1 MKMKKLLL
9 LLFLTVSI
17 SVIGQSKYGYKRG
30 LKFLSKSQELSKNN
44 EFEKSLFYLN
54 KYENSVLGYCGSAVI
69 IAKRDIYD
77 LKIKN
82 YVGLKKFDKAL
93 TIIDKNDPIFSEEFQ
108 KDDSLKV
115 EILFLKYG
123 KENVIKAFKN
133 CRNITAIQGLYV
145 YTYSL
150 KLEDLNYIFKLRKSE
165 NTASKLEY
173 NSSKYEINNLL
184 KDCTIFNLI
193 F

>member
-1 MKMKKLLL
+1 MKKLLL
-9 LLFLTVSI
+9 LLFLTLSI
-17 SVIGQSKYGYKRG
+17 STIGQSKYSYKKG
-30 LKFLSKSQELSKNN
+30 LKFLSKSEKLCENN
-44 EFEKSLFYLN
+44 EFEKSLYYLN
-54 KYENSVLGYCGSAVI
+54 KYENSVLGHCGSAAI
-69 IAKRDIYD
+69 IAERDIYN

-82 YVGLKKFDKAL
+82 YVGLKKFDDAL
-93 TIIDKNDPIFSEEFQ
+93 TLIDKNDPIFSEEFQ

-133 CRNITAIQGLYV
+133 CRDITANQDMYV

-150 KLEDLNYIFKLRKSE
+150 KLEDLNYIFKLRKVE
-165 NTASKLEY
+165 NTETELEY
-173 NSSKYEINNLL
+173 NSSQFEINKLL
-184 KDCTIFNLI
+184 KDSPIFNLI